1 MPFLLQCLDEM
12 DNLTAHAQFL
22 LYIATTLDG
31 YIASA
36 DGGIDW
42 LTSLDTGNEDTG
54 YEAFYRTVDALVMG
68 AITYEQVLTFGDWP
82 YANKLAYVLTRR
94 SLFTER
100 SDVKIINP
108 LESLLLDIQQQG
120 FQRVWVVGGGQIAA
134 EFMRRG
140 LISDWIL
147 AIAPI
152 ILGEG
157 ISLYQNVPLQK
168 LQLISTRR
176 LPSSMVELHYQ
187 KSPEG
192 LA

>member
-68 AITYEQVLTFGDWP
+68 AITYEQVLTFGAWP
-82 YANKLAYVLTRR
+82 YAN
-94 SLFTER
+94 
-100 SDVKIINP
+100 
-108 LESLLLDIQQQG
+108 
-120 FQRVWVVGGGQIAA
+120 
-134 EFMRRG
+134 
-140 LISDWIL
+140 
-147 AIAPI
+147 
-152 ILGEG
+152 
-157 ISLYQNVPLQK
+157 
-168 LQLISTRR
+168 
-176 LPSSMVELHYQ
+176 
-187 KSPEG
+187 
-192 LA
+192 